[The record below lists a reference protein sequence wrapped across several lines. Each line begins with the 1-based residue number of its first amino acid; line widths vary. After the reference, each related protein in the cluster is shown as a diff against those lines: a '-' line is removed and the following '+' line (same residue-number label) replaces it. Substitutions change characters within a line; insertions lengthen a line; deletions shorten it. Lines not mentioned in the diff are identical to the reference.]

1 VIRRVAHGGM
11 MLLAAS
17 MLVVLALFLMK
28 QDLARDVDPPRDDVE
43 SMAAWIARH
52 PADWLTLAA
61 IADRVLD
68 SPLPARLEIWR
79 ASHRLAAR
87 LAPLRRNTAIGFVRG
102 GLAHWYELGEEDRRD
117 VLAAAAPLM
126 REPRFFATMHRPL
139 WELTRDFDWLRRV
152 SPRTL
157 EAHRALRDLALH
169 AGRFED
175 YRELRSLT
183 RTEALT
189 QLETKRNDAPMRE
202 LLALLPH
209 RLQAADQPLVKVIL
223 EELDRRPFDV
233 ASIDGRLAAIAAY
246 AIRHELEP
254 LRGLAPLAEAQGKVE
269 PVTRARLALGLGRP
283 DLAAQIE
290 LTNAS
295 INSPEWT
302 AYYLDRARYEAA
314 RGDAVAAD
322 SYLTRA
328 ALRGMTIDVLFAAED
343 VALALGDESEAA
355 GYRRELMRRA
365 AAESRVW
372 RGSCGKNELCD
383 AATTREY
390 IAAGEG
396 VIRVGLS
403 VIESDATPPWV
414 ELYVDEVLVAEGP
427 VSGERTFE
435 VKATHGLHE
444 IEVRIVNRYTRDG
457 VQRRLRLS

>member
-1 VIRRVAHGGM
+1 MIRRFAHGGTT
-11 MLLAAS
+11 LLAVG
-17 MLVVLALFLMK
+17 MLIVLALFLMNRE
-28 QDLARDVDPPRDDVE
+28 LARDLDPPRDDVE
-43 SMAAWIARH
+43 SMTEWIARH

-68 SPLPARLEIWR
+68 SPLPARREIWR
-79 ASHRLAAR
+79 GSHALAVR

-126 REPRFFATMHRPL
+126 REPRFFSSMYKPL
-139 WELTRDFDWLRRV
+139 WELTRDFGWLRRV
-152 SPRTL
+152 SPPTL

-169 AGRFED
+169 AGRFDD

-183 RTEALT
+183 RTEALE
-189 QLETKRNDAPMRE
+189 QLEAKRNDAPMRE
-202 LLALLPH
+202 LLALLPQ
-209 RLQAADQPLVKVIL
+209 RLQAADQPLVNVIL

-233 ASIDGRLAAIAAY
+233 AAIDGRLAAIAAY
-246 AIRHELEP
+246 AIRNELEP

-269 PVTRARLALGLGRP
+269 PVTRARLALGLERP

-295 INSPEWT
+295 AASPEWT

-328 ALRGMTIDVLFAAED
+328 ALRGMTIDVLFAAEE
-343 VALALGDESEAA
+343 VALALDNETEAA

-365 AAESRVW
+365 AAEPRVW

-390 IAAGEG
+390 IGGDEG
-396 VIRVGLS
+396 TIRVGLS
-403 VIESDATPPWV
+403 VIESDETPPWV
-414 ELYVDEVLVAEGP
+414 EVYVDDVLVGEGP
-427 VSGERTFE
+427 VTGDRTFE
-435 VKATHGLHE
+435 VNAIHGLHE
-444 IEVRIVNRYTRDG
+444 IEVRIANRYTRNG